1 MVYSNTMYDLLPPPF
16 LFFCTRNLTHFPP
29 LTQTNASAVPY
40 QTTKV
45 GDHFQATD
53 LPLCSSAPPSAQ
65 RALQDPAMAEEEEE
79 EEEEVEGLVW
89 RPSGFLQVRD
99 NTPSS

>member
-1 MVYSNTMYDLLPPPF
+1 
-16 LFFCTRNLTHFPP
+16 
-29 LTQTNASAVPY
+29 
-40 QTTKV
+40 
-45 GDHFQATD
+45 
-53 LPLCSSAPPSAQ
+53 
-65 RALQDPAMAEEEEE
+65 MAEEEEE